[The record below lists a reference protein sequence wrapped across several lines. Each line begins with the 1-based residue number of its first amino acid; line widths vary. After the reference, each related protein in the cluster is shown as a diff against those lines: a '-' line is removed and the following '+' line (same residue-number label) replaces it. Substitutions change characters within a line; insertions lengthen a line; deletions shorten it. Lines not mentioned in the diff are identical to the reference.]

1 MYKEIKYT
9 DAGAVEFN
17 MQNFGGVFTLSQIEF
32 EMMQM
37 YATNLQKKTYA
48 WVARLLSDEK
58 NLLGYQRRCECA
70 PEEAGNIRKYV
81 RNLKNLQTSLWDT
94 IDADEVVE
102 RLDYFIFALKYFL
115 KNYAERTER
124 IHNMH

>member
-1 MYKEIKYT
+1 MFYNIT
-9 DAGAVEFN
+9 TNDAGAVEFN
-17 MQNFGGVFTLSQIEF
+17 MRNFGGVFTLSQIEF

-48 WVARLLSDEK
+48 WVARLLSNED
-58 NLLGYQRRCECA
+58 LRGYQYRCMCA
-70 PEEAGNIRKYV
+70 PEEAGCIRKYI
-81 RNLKNLQTSLWDT
+81 RSLKKLQISLWDT
-94 IDADEVVE
+94 IDADEVLE
-102 RLDYFIFALKYFL
+102 RLDYFIHSLQYFL